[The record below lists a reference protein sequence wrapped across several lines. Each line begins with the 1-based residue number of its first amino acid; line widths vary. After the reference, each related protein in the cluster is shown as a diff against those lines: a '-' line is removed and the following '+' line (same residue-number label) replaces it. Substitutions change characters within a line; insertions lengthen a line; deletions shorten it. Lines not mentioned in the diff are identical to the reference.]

1 MPSERSST
9 KRIILHNFHLSEILE
24 QANFYVGKR
33 IRAMVASW
41 GVDWEGTLNFGSDS
55 YVL

>member
-41 GVDWEGTLNFGSDS
+41 GVDWEGT
-55 YVL
+55 

>member
-9 KRIILHNFHLSEILE
+9 KIIILHDFHLSEILE

-33 IRAMVASW
+33 IRVVVACWS
-41 GVDWEGTLNFGSDS
+41 VDWEGT
-55 YVL
+55 